1 MRSAD
6 LHRSGDYPDRVRSR
20 VMNADL
26 EVRAPMEAGGG
37 EARSHTRY
45 FGLFVRKEVNP
56 E

>member
-1 MRSAD
+1 
-6 LHRSGDYPDRVRSR
+6 
-20 VMNADL
+20 MNANL
-26 EVRAPMEAGGG
+26 EVCAPMEAGGG